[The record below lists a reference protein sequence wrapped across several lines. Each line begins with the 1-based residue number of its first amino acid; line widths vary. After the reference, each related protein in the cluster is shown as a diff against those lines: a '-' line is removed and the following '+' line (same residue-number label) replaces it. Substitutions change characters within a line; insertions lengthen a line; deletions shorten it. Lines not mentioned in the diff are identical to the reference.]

1 MTRKNKTVLHVV
13 PTPFFADRG
22 CHMRIL
28 GEIRALERAGWKVV
42 MTTYHLGKDTAGL
55 DIRRI
60 IPIPWYRK
68 LEAGPS
74 WHKLYLDFLLFIL
87 TLWTCLRE
95 RPALIHGHLHE
106 GAFIGGLVK
115 YLTFGTVP
123 VVFDV
128 QGSLTG
134 ELETFGFFKG
144 KSALRKVFW
153 TTEKMICAM
162 ADFFVCSSDSNSDFI
177 RNVLG
182 KPAGKVRTV
191 VDGVHTDFFQVS
203 GVEELRKE
211 LGLEEEGKIVTFT
224 GALLPGKGID
234 NLLKAMPLVLQDIPD
249 AFFLIVGYPVEDAR
263 AEVER
268 LGLSGRTLFTGRVDY
283 FELPRYLGLAQ
294 VAVDPKEDVA
304 GEASGK
310 IINYMGAGLP
320 VVCFDSLNNRSFLA
334 EGGTFAE
341 NGSVESL
348 AEGVVRLLK
357 DPGEGRR
364 LGAMNRR
371 RVDEVFSWDSS
382 IKDVEEAYGILLEG
396 K

>member
-1 MTRKNKTVLHVV
+1 
-13 PTPFFADRG
+13 
-22 CHMRIL
+22 MRIL
-28 GEIRALERAGWKVV
+28 GEIRALERAGWKVIV
-42 MTTYHLGKDTAGL
+42 TTYHLGKDTPGL

-60 IPIPWYRK
+60 VRIPWYNK

-74 WHKLYLDFLLFIL
+74 WHKFYLDFLLLFL
-87 TLWTCLRE
+87 SLKTFLRE

-115 YLTFGTVP
+115 YLTFGGAP

-134 ELETFGFFKG
+134 ELETFSFFK
-144 KSALRKVFW
+144 KKPLLRKIFW
-153 TTEKMICAM
+153 AAEKMICSM
-162 ADFFVCSSDSNSDFI
+162 SDFFVCSSESNADFI
-177 RNVLG
+177 RNVMG
-182 KPAGKVRTV
+182 EPAEKVRTV
-191 VDGVHTDFFQVS
+191 VDGVHTDFFRVA
-203 GVEELRKE
+203 GAGDLRRE
-211 LGLEEEGKIVTFT
+211 LGLEDEKKIVTFT
-224 GALLPGKGID
+224 GALLAGKGID
-234 NLLKAMPLVLQDIPD
+234 NLLKAMPLVLRRVPD

-268 LGLSGRTLFTGRVDY
+268 LGLDKRTFFTGRVDY
-283 FELPRYLGLAQ
+283 FELPKYLDLAQ

-320 VVCFDSLNNRSFLA
+320 VVCFDSLNNRNFLA

-341 NGSVESL
+341 NGSVASL
-348 AEGVVRLLK
+348 ADGIVRLLR
-357 DPGEGRR
+357 DPEERLHLGE
-364 LGAMNRR
+364 MNAR
-371 RVDEVFSWDSS
+371 RVGEVFSWDSS
-382 IKDVEEAYGILLEG
+382 IREVLAAYEELL

>member
-1 MTRKNKTVLHVV
+1 
-13 PTPFFADRG
+13 
-22 CHMRIL
+22 MRIL
-28 GEIRALERAGWKVV
+28 GEIRALERAGWKVIV
-42 MTTYHLGKDTAGL
+42 TTYHLGKDTPGL

-60 IPIPWYRK
+60 VRIPWYNK

-74 WHKLYLDFLLFIL
+74 WHKFYLDFLLLFL
-87 TLWTCLRE
+87 SLKTFLRE

-115 YLTFGTVP
+115 YLTFGGAP

-134 ELETFGFFKG
+134 ELETFSFFK
-144 KSALRKVFW
+144 KKPLLRKIFW
-153 TTEKMICAM
+153 AAEKMICSM
-162 ADFFVCSSDSNSDFI
+162 SDFFVCSSESNADFI
-177 RNVLG
+177 RNVMG
-182 KPAGKVRTV
+182 EPAEKVRTV
-191 VDGVHTDFFQVS
+191 VDGVHTDFFRVA
-203 GVEELRKE
+203 GAGDLRRE
-211 LGLEEEGKIVTFT
+211 LGLEDEKKIVTFT
-224 GALLPGKGID
+224 GALLAGKGID
-234 NLLKAMPLVLQDIPD
+234 NLLKAMPLVLRRVPD

-268 LGLSGRTLFTGRVDY
+268 LGLDKRTFFTGRVDY
-283 FELPRYLGLAQ
+283 FELPKYLDLAQ

-320 VVCFDSLNNRSFLA
+320 VVCFDSLNNRNFLA

-341 NGSVESL
+341 NGSVASL
-348 AEGVVRLLK
+348 ADGIVRLLR
-357 DPGEGRR
+357 DPEERLHLGE
-364 LGAMNRR
+364 MNAR
-371 RVDEVFSWDSS
+371 RVGEVFSWDSS
-382 IKDVEEAYGILLEG
+382 IREVLATYEELL